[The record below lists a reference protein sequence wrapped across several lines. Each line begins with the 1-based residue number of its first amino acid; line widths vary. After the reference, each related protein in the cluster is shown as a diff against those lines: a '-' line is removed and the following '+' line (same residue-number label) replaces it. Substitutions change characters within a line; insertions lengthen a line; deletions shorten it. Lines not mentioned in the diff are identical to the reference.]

1 MGWCDPEFGSVWGL
15 CHCGGGVW
23 RCGVFDNGD
32 KVQFVKLF
40 GQVLCGEADK
50 LKGGED

>member
-1 MGWCDPEFGSVWGL
+1 VFR
-15 CHCGGGVW
+15 GV
-23 RCGVFDNGD
+23 GVFDNGD

-50 LKGGED
+50 LRGGEN